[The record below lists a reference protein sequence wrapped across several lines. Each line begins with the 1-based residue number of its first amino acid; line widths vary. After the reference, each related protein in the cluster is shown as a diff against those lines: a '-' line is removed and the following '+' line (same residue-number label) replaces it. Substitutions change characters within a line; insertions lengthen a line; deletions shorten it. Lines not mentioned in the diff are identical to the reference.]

1 MFIDIIKLTVNI
13 ENSQS
18 NSPYENKPIWLSIKV
33 HESIKH
39 SIGVSTAGAESGVSD
54 VPPVLVPVAPDTPE
68 PRLLAA
74 PAQQEQQVQQEGAG

>member
-1 MFIDIIKLTVNI
+1 MKVNI

-18 NSPYENKPIWLSIKV
+18 NSPHENKPIWLSIKV

-54 VPPVLVPVAPDTPE
+54 VPPVLVPPDTPE
-68 PRLLAA
+68 PCLLAT